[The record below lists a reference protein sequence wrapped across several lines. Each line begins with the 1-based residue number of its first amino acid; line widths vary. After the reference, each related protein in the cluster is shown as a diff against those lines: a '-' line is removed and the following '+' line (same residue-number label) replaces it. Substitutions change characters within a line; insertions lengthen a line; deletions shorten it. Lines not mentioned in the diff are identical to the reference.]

1 MSWDIRNTAFVM
13 MWSMVMRWRYIRIYM
28 FAWTVLG
35 YSRGWPVAVEAL
47 GFLVVGVMFCLLV
60 ASLVDVG
67 LSTRAVLK
75 ARTSAV
81 E

>member
-35 YSRGWPVAVEAL
+35 YSRGWLVAIEAL
-47 GFLVVGVMFCLLV
+47 GSMVAAIMFCLTA

-67 LSTRAVLK
+67 LSAWTVFK
-75 ARTSAV
+75 ARTSVV